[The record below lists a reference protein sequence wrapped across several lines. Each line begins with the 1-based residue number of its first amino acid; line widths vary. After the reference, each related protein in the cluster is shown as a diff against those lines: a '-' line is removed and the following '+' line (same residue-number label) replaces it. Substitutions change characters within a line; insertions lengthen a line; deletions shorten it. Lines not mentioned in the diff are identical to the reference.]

1 LPWLA
6 RHAWLQVNKPLSP
19 CFSGAGA
26 ARVAT
31 LADRASF
38 SSDSLLFISSWTG
51 LLGRLPGVA
60 GSNFVLCW
68 QQPARTDIRANR
80 IAIGLFVI
88 SPSLISGVTR
98 YRGTNFTDFGGAA
111 VAVPK
116 MPCGEYRFTCVFN
129 LYRTVSASQSI
140 LFAL

>member
-1 LPWLA
+1 MPGFRSTNPSLRVSLA
-6 RHAWLQVNKPLSP
+6 LAQPGLQHSP
-19 CFSGAGA
+19 TVRRFHPTAYY
-26 ARVAT
+26 
-31 LADRASF
+31 
-38 SSDSLLFISSWTG
+38 SLSSWTG
-51 LLGRLPGVA
+51 LLRRLPGVA